1 MIGILSWP
9 NFFRGLELGSFR
21 WGRLKV
27 FVDVGVREA
36 AIVQMDTELRCGD
49 GASRKEGA
57 NRFKDHLML
66 RFEEIVLA
74 EGLDK
79 FLAPLAWGLL
89 VA

>member
-1 MIGILSWP
+1 
-9 NFFRGLELGSFR
+9 
-21 WGRLKV
+21 LKI

-36 AIVQMDTELRCGD
+36 AIVQMDKELRCGD

-66 RFEEIVLA
+66 RLQENVLA

-79 FLAPLAWGLL
+79 LLAPLAWGLF